1 MRFLDF
7 LFSLIY
13 VHICLHDEPKVPF
26 EYECKQLV
34 LHRLWLKRV
43 QSHKL
48 WVQTNLQTKICLF
61 FFFTWCSVLIIK
73 STKPSSFDFIFNVC
87 ERQRWS
93 AIRPSCTYRWP
104 RHPGVTS
111 AWAKLEKFY
120 FYTNDLYLFKKKNH
134 SILNIS
140 FYYLTVHE
148 VIYLSEYSF

>member
-34 LHRLWLKRV
+34 LQTVAETCPKSQTREFRPTFKLKYA
-43 QSHKL
+43 
-48 WVQTNLQTKICLF
+48 F

-73 STKPSSFDFIFNVC
+73 STKPSSFDFIFNYVC

-140 FYYLTVHE
+140 FYYLTIHE

>member
-7 LFSLIY
+7 LWSMCTFASTTS
-13 VHICLHDEPKVPF
+13 PKCPLNMNVSSWCF
-26 EYECKQLV
+26 
-34 LHRLWLKRV
+34 RLAETCPKSQTLEFRPTFKLKYA
-43 QSHKL
+43 
-48 WVQTNLQTKICLF
+48 F
-61 FFFTWCSVLIIK
+61 FFFFLTWCSVLIIK
-73 STKPSSFDFIFNVC
+73 STKPSSFDFIFNYVC

-93 AIRPSCTYRWP
+93 AIQPSCTYRWP

-140 FYYLTVHE
+140 FYYLTIHE